1 MKASLTPMQIRV
13 YKFIVDYHAQ
23 HGTVP
28 SNKEIGA
35 AMNTP
40 RSNAYRL
47 LRALIARGYINPGP
61 PNTARS
67 YSIVDG
73 TDGPGQTSKVHVA
86 ASDFVHKHRKFMD
99 AVERGQDTEDM
110 GHDVQRALQRLS
122 VEVGGNAQ

>member
-1 MKASLTPMQIRV
+1 MKASLTPMQIKV

-47 LRALIARGYINPGP
+47 LRGLIARGYINPGP
-61 PNTARS
+61 PRTVRS
-67 YSIVDG
+67 YTIVDG
-73 TDGPGQTSKVHVA
+73 ADGPGQTNKVHVA
-86 ASDFVHKHRKFMD
+86 ASDFVQKHRAFMN
-99 AVERGQDTEDM
+99 AVERGQDTEAM
-110 GHDVQRALQRLS
+110 GHDVQQALQKLN
-122 VEVGGNAQ
+122 VEVGGNV